1 MENFH
6 ISSTVL
12 NVSTK
17 QSFSAWTDT
26 KRADRSCRK
35 SPTFLHFQE
44 KKIKKIPQ
52 HRLKSHRIL
61 PFILFGICPVI
72 AFQSLKKKKKKSLT
86 LKSWMTSWL
95 LLSTTRSRVRSASC
109 RAWSGCALERLR
121 PENCSRISGWETQR
135 DQTFVHSKA
144 IERNRRQEVKNKS
157 FYFLNRNSQ
166 LSWDRLEACF
176 F

>member
-44 KKIKKIPQ
+44 KKKKKIPQ

-72 AFQSLKKKKKKSLT
+72 AFQSLKKKKKN
-86 LKSWMTSWL
+86 L
-95 LLSTTRSRVRSASC
+95 LPWKAGWHPGCCFLRRGAACAVPPVGPGRDVRWSASV
-109 RAWSGCALERLR
+109 RWTAAGFLGGRHDAIKHLYILKLLR
-121 PENCSRISGWETQR
+121 DTEDRELKTKAFIFLTET
-135 DQTFVHSKA
+135 A
-144 IERNRRQEVKNKS
+144 N
-157 FYFLNRNSQ
+157 
-166 LSWDRLEACF
+166 
-176 F
+176 

>member
-44 KKIKKIPQ
+44 KKIKKNPTASSQIPPYPAIYSVWN
-52 HRLKSHRIL
+52 LSCYCL
-61 PFILFGICPVI
+61 SEFE
-72 AFQSLKKKKKKSLT
+72 KKKKSLT

-121 PENCSRISGWETQR
+121 PVNCSRISGWETRR
-135 DQTFVHSKA
+135 DQTFVHSEA
-144 IERNRRQEVKNKS
+144 IEGNRRQGVKNKS
-157 FYFLNRNSQ
+157 YYFLN
-166 LSWDRLEACF
+166 
-176 F
+176 